1 MKNAVVENL
10 LQAFFKANPSFDTRS
25 KREYAKHFF
34 ELYGEVT
41 LKQLKAQ
48 LQVTP
53 PQETDTPLEVIELS
67 RLLIEF
73 LITEAES
80 VED

>member
-1 MKNAVVENL
+1 MKNPVVEKL

-48 LQVTP
+48 LQVTTSS
-53 PQETDTPLEVIELS
+53 EDTPPDVIELS

-73 LITEAES
+73 LIAEAES
-80 VED
+80 VAD